1 MDDPD
6 PFKEKLM
13 TVRAGSSSY
22 SAAITT
28 EG

>member
-13 TVRAGSSSY
+13 SVRAGPSSY
-22 SAAITT
+22 SAALTT